1 MYFSHLSR
9 GETRLRMVKMLI
21 LLAIVIPN
29 RCQKISKI
37 FDSKKPKNQDIFALK
52 ITKKLKFQKQVAS
65 KKFNFVTQGQLWLS
79 RWLQKII
86 SSFSKKNLKIGWFI
100 SKNSDKFS
108 KSDLTDPP
116 SGTQF
121 LDFPNQKKLK
131 KIPY

>member
-1 MYFSHLSR
+1 M
-9 GETRLRMVKMLI
+9 
-21 LLAIVIPN
+21 IPN
-29 RCQKISKI
+29 RCQKNLEI
-37 FDSKKPKNQDIFALK
+37 FRVEK
-52 ITKKLKFQKQVAS
+52 TKKSKYIHAKNNEKKVKSQKQVAS

-116 SGTQF
+116 SGT
-121 LDFPNQKKLK
+121 
-131 KIPY
+131 